1 MSSHEKPHPS
11 SHLHLHKDSGDDDLL
26 TRLLREHY
34 RPPANRDYWDGLEAR
49 VLRTIQES
57 EGRPYLQF
65 APWMRWAVAAAA
77 VLAVAAAALE
87 WRARDDEARMAYQAL
102 LGTEQPVARLMPS
115 ADRPARE
122 MTIHDLVT
130 TY

>member
-1 MSSHEKPHPS
+1 MSPNERP
-11 SHLHLHKDSGDDDLL
+11 HLHLHRDEGDDDLL

-34 RPPANRDYWDGLEAR
+34 RAPANRDYWNGLEAR
-49 VLRTIQES
+49 VLRAIHES
-57 EGRPYLQF
+57 EARPFLQF

-87 WRARDDEARMAYQAL
+87 WRARDAEARMAYQAI
-102 LGTEQPVARLMPS
+102 LGTEQPVARVMPS

>member
-1 MSSHEKPHPS
+1 MSPNERP
-11 SHLHLHKDSGDDDLL
+11 HLHLHRDEGDDDLL

-34 RPPANRDYWDGLEAR
+34 RAPANRDYWNGLEAR
-49 VLRTIQES
+49 VLAAIHES
-57 EGRPYLQF
+57 EARPFLQF

-87 WRARDDEARMAYQAL
+87 WRARDAEARLAYQAI
-102 LGTEQPVARLMPS
+102 LGTEQPVARVMPS